1 MPVLAA
7 AVFVVIV
14 AAPTL
19 TRRFAATI
27 ESPRPATRGEGGRRP
42 GEGSLRQELI
52 DAARAN
58 DLHRFDAAIEHAQT
72 FIDTMRVG
80 ARRNAF
86 RRAILI
92 ATDMSRVWHF
102 EVRDANGLYYDDE
115 RLQFY
120 YDRLASEYPEY
131 PRFIEEYRVIDSS
144 GLAQYP
150 TRETR
155 VFLLRLLE
163 NNRRKS
169 P

>member
-1 MPVLAA
+1 MPRLAA
-7 AVFVVIV
+7 AAIV
-14 AAPTL
+14 L
-19 TRRFAATI
+19 FAAASDVSI
-27 ESPRPATRGEGGRRP
+27 RK
-42 GEGSLRQELI
+42 ELI
-52 DAARAN
+52 DAATAN

-72 FIDTMRVG
+72 LIDTMKVG

-102 EVRDANGLYYDDE
+102 EVTDANGLYYDDE
-115 RLQFY
+115 RLPFY

-131 PRFIEEYRVIDSS
+131 PRFIAEYRVVDTS
-144 GLAQYP
+144 GLPQYP

-155 VFLLRLLE
+155 GFLLRLLE
-163 NNRRKS
+163 NNLRKS

>member
-1 MPVLAA
+1 MALLAA
-7 AVFVVIV
+7 V
-14 AAPTL
+14 AIAL
-19 TRRFAATI
+19 IAAAS
-27 ESPRPATRGEGGRRP
+27 EA
-42 GEGSLRQELI
+42 SLRDELI
-52 DAARAN
+52 DAAKAN
-58 DLHRFDAAIEHAQT
+58 DLHRFDSAIERAQT

-102 EVRDANGLYYDDE
+102 AVTDANGLYYDDE
-115 RLQFY
+115 RLPFY

-131 PRFIEEYRVIDSS
+131 PKFIAEYRVIDTS
-144 GLAQYP
+144 GLPQYP

-155 VFLLRLLE
+155 AFLLRLLE
-163 NNRRKS
+163 NNSRKS